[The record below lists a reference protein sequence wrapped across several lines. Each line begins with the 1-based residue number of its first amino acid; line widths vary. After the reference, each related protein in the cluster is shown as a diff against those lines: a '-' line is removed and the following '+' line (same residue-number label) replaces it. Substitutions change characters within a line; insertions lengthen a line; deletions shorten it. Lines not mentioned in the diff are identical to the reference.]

1 VRRMHATRAVR
12 VAVAVALMS
21 AGLPGAGCA
30 VIVTGL
36 PACRVS
42 ATAGGSPASGSCQGR
57 AVTVYVGLAQ
67 GAVVPVQVATGT
79 VGPPIEPGLSA
90 KFGGSPPE
98 FLPVALAITPD
109 GKTAYV
115 VAPDGDT
122 AYVSTGGPVIP
133 IQVATNIPG
142 PPIYAG
148 SGSGY
153 IAIKQE
159 TA

>member
-1 VRRMHATRAVR
+1 VRRMHATRALR
-12 VAVAVALMS
+12 VAAAVALIS
-21 AGLPGAGCA
+21 AGPSD
-30 VIVTGL
+30 I
-36 PACRVS
+36 
-42 ATAGGSPASGSCQGR
+42 
-57 AVTVYVGLAQ
+57 
-67 GAVVPVQVATGT
+67 
-79 VGPPIEPGLSA
+79 
-90 KFGGSPPE
+90 
-98 FLPVALAITPD
+98 AIT
-109 GKTAYV
+109 
-115 VAPDGDT
+115 PDGDT